1 MWLTNTLQSA
11 LIVYFYPERW
21 LSAAQ
26 AAAAPDVQ
34 RQAETK
40 VAGLLAQIDAVLARS
55 QGPWF
60 LGASYSAL
68 DAYVF
73 TLCRW
78 TRGFAHERPA
88 RAWPHIGPY
97 LQRMLERPAVQ
108 RVLDAEGLAQP
119 WV

>member
-1 MWLTNTLQSA
+1 
-11 LIVYFYPERW
+11 
-21 LSAAQ
+21 
-26 AAAAPDVQ
+26 
-34 RQAETK
+34 
-40 VAGLLAQIDAVLARS
+40 
-55 QGPWF
+55 
-60 LGASYSAL
+60 
-68 DAYVF
+68 VF

-78 TRGFAHERPA
+78 TRGFANEQPA